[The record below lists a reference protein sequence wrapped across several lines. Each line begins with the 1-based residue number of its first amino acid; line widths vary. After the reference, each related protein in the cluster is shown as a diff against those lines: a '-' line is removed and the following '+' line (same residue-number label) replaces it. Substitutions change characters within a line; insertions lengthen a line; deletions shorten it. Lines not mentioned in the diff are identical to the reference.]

1 MRGVLADYLQ
11 WKSWL
16 AGRRQE
22 KEPQARQISKH
33 TSTVSKKKLSYLED
47 REWADTEDRIAAAE
61 ELLPRKQAVL
71 DDPDVVVDATRLQE
85 ALAEAETAKSA
96 VDKLFARWAEL
107 EAKQN

>member
-1 MRGVLADYLQ
+1 M
-11 WKSWL
+11 
-16 AGRRQE
+16 
-22 KEPQARQISKH
+22 
-33 TSTVSKKKLSYLED
+33 
-47 REWADTEDRIAAAE
+47 EDRIAAAE
-61 ELLPRKQAVL
+61 ELLRRKQAVL